1 MQLLEASD
9 SEIRTY
15 TTLMS
20 LGQASESIL
29 SEVMKSDKNLVISAL
44 TSLIQREWITN
55 TDGSYSVINPK
66 IVISNEIHKQ
76 RRSLKE
82 RIEKLNSDV
91 LPNLES
97 IYVQNNISQLRHR
110 EDLDLI

>member
-1 MQLLEASD
+1 MQLLDASD

-20 LGQASESIL
+20 LGQASEPIL
-29 SEVMKSDKNLVISAL
+29 TEVMKSDKNLIISAL
-44 TSLIQREWITN
+44 NSLIQREWITS
-55 TDGSYSVINPK
+55 TDGSYSVLDPK

-76 RRSLKE
+76 RMNLME
-82 RIEKLNSDV
+82 RIEKLNKDV

-110 EDLDLI
+110 EDLDFI

>member
-1 MQLLEASD
+1 MQLLDVSD

-29 SEVMKSDKNLVISAL
+29 TEVMKSDKNLVKSAL
-44 TSLIQREWITN
+44 NSLIQREWIIYIN
-55 TDGSYSVINPK
+55 GSYSVINPK
-66 IVISNEIHKQ
+66 TVISNEIYKQ
-76 RRSLKE
+76 KRDFME
-82 RIEKLNSDV
+82 RIEKLNKDV

-97 IYVQNNISQLRHR
+97 IYVQNNVSQVRHR
-110 EDLDLI
+110 EDFDFS